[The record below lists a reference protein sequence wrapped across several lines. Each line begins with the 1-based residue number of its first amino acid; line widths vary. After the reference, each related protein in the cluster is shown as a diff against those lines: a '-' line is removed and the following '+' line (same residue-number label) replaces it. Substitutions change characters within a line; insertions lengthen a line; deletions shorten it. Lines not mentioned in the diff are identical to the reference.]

1 MKIFK
6 KLATFLA
13 VGAMSV
19 SAFAFTACEPA
30 SPNGPSGSGNGS
42 GNAALINGVREQKY
56 DFIVQSLAS
65 ETNVSGKSFSL
76 NEDGTKGA
84 EIADS
89 AYTAKTGM
97 TQSGKINLADG
108 NADISA
114 VQTSE
119 AGGQKSS
126 EYTYSF
132 MRNWNLFEYV
142 SEEET
147 EDFSG
152 VTLDYYGNVSG
163 QLPDTV
169 DGLIELSDIA
179 EQGLGTVNYLLLTYG
194 DNFGGLTVAENKATL
209 DLSKTLY
216 NMVQSLKTLV
226 EGIKDDTTVGGVLA
240 DETVKKLLTPV
251 LDLIEPAQIIAAVS
265 GVLSPES
272 ELGQILAQLEIDVA
286 DILGEPAEG
295 ETSYE
300 YLTRLIGSEKL
311 SNAINT
317 VLAAMA
323 EMQNAQAISLP
334 ATLDKVPVSFF
345 ATLMN
350 TDLDA
355 LKATVGELAK
365 SVTAASVTT
374 ATVECYVDIETGYRY
389 YEGEDLPTDAVLVPE
404 TSTTTLKNVK
414 VEYTLDGNTVTAQK
428 ISLGTEADDG
438 TVRYKYD
445 DDDTAF
451 KLEEE
456 SAAGSY
462 TVELSYVAK
471 ASELKDISKCATV
484 EYASEYQNLTLT
496 VQNVWSYTEEDTENE
511 SVKYYN
517 CDFADEIVLRA
528 VVDENDEVLGC
539 EYKKAGEPDTAYKTL
554 GETVELKVTAVNFDD
569 ETDVKELTLTFA
581 VELDSNRVTIE
592 NEETDFYSQYYFYT
606 NSVEY
611 TNTVEGIL
619 AGTPGV
625 KA

>member
-152 VTLDYYGNVSG
+152 VTLDYYGNASG

-334 ATLDKVPVSFF
+334 ATLDKVSVSFL
-345 ATLMN
+345 ATLMDTN
-350 TDLDA
+350 LDA

-389 YEGEDLPTDAVLVPE
+389 YEGEDLPTDAVLVPV
-404 TSTTTLKNVK
+404 TTNTTVKNLK

-428 ISLGTEADDG
+428 ISFGTDVNG
-438 TVRYKYD
+438 VTVGYNDNAYKLD
-445 DDDTAF
+445 
-451 KLEEE
+451 EE
-456 SAAGSY
+456 SSSESY

-496 VQNVWSYTEEDTENE
+496 VQNSWLYTEEENE

-528 VVDENDEVLGC
+528 IADEDDEVLGC
-539 EYKKAGEPDTAYKTL
+539 EYKKASEPDTAYKTL
-554 GETVELKVTAVNFDD
+554 GETVELKVTAVNSDD

-581 VELDSNRVTIE
+581 VELDSNRVVIV
-592 NEETDFYSQYYFYT
+592 NEETNFYSQYYFYT

>member
-152 VTLDYYGNVSG
+152 VTLDYYGNASG

-323 EMQNAQAISLP
+323 EMQGAEAISLP
-334 ATLDKVPVSFF
+334 ATLDKVPVSFL
-345 ATLMN
+345 ATLMD

-374 ATVECYVDIETGYRY
+374 ATVECYVDIETGNRY
-389 YEGEDLPTDAVLVPE
+389 YEGEDLPADGVLVPE

-428 ISLGTEADDG
+428 ISFGTDVNG
-438 TVRYKYD
+438 VTVGYNDNAYKLD
-445 DDDTAF
+445 
-451 KLEEE
+451 EE
-456 SAAGSY
+456 SSSESY

-539 EYKKAGEPDTAYKTL
+539 EYKKASEPDTAYKTL
-554 GETVELKVTAVNFDD
+554 GETVELKVTAVNSDD

-592 NEETDFYSQYYFYT
+592 NEGTDFYSQYYFYT